1 MPGPPQV
8 VGLRLE
14 AVMEAL
20 QRQQAARLAQGV
32 GPLAPP
38 RPPLQRHPLPGT
50 RILQAPE
57 GALREV
63 GAEEEEDAQEDEEE
77 EEAQAE
83 EETAE
88 QSDPGTLGP
97 SSPSRQPPG
106 PHSHEW
112 TYEEQFK
119 QLYELDADPKRKEFL
134 DDLFSFMQKRG
145 TPVNRVP
152 IMAKQV
158 LDLYALFRLVTAKGG
173 LVEVINRKVW
183 REVTRGLSLPTTITS
198 AAFTLRTQY
207 MKYLYPYECETR
219 ALSSPGELQA
229 AIDSNRREGRR
240 QAYTTAPLFGMAG
253 PPPRGTPG
261 PASGPGP
268 APPAPTPGP
277 RPAQGSAS
285 GLPAHACAQLSPS
298 PIKKEESGIPTPQLA
313 LPVGLA
319 LAPAREKLAPEEPPE
334 KRAVLMGP
342 MDPPRP
348 VVPPGFLP
356 RDKVPLRDERLDGP
370 LNLAASGISSINMAL
385 EINGVVYT
393 GILFARRQ
401 PMPAS
406 QGPTNPAPPPP
417 TGPPSNTLP

>member
-1 MPGPPQV
+1 
-8 VGLRLE
+8 
-14 AVMEAL
+14 MEAL

-38 RPPLQRHPLPGT
+38 HPPLPRPPLPGT
-50 RILQAPE
+50 RILHAPE

-63 GAEEEEDAQEDEEE
+63 GAEEEEDAQDEEE
-77 EEAQAE
+77 EEARAE

-88 QSDPGTLGP
+88 QSHPGTRGP
-97 SSPSRQPPG
+97 SSPSSQPPG
-106 PHSHEW
+106 PHPHEW

-240 QAYTTAPLFGMAG
+240 QAYTTAPLFSMAG
-253 PPPRGTPG
+253 PPPPGTPG
-261 PASGPGP
+261 RVSGPGP
-268 APPAPTPGP
+268 APPAPSPGA

-298 PIKKEESGIPTPQLA
+298 PIKKEESGIPTPQLS

-319 LAPAREKLAPEEPPE
+319 LASAREKLAPEEPPE

-348 VVPPGFLP
+348 VAPPGFLP
-356 RDKVPLRDERLDGP
+356 PDKVPLR
-370 LNLAASGISSINMAL
+370 
-385 EINGVVYT
+385 

-406 QGPTNPAPPPP
+406 QGPTNHAPPPP
-417 TGPPSNTLP
+417 TGPSSSTLP